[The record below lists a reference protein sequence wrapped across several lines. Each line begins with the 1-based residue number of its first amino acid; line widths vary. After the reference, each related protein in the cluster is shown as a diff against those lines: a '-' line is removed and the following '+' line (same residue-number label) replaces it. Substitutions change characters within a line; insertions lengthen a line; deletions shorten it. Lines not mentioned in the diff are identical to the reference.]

1 MVLAPRERV
10 SSPPA
15 SGQRPACENVPLA
28 RGGGRGGSDDFDEL
42 VVTNNEVVLK
52 NIAEDL
58 RNRLPME
65 AMFNSEHQA
74 VQKIHQHPLPMIH
87 VDAFLYDDDFVDSL
101 CEEGKMSRSYCTEC
115 GSYKTASLEFISH
128 SFSLMELKFLY
139 QHVLPDLTGKVVVDV
154 GSRLGAV
161 LFAGYLYS
169 SASQLYGVEMNADF
183 CQLQEMM
190 VTKYQFIDRIKLLL
204 LIYCEASE
212 IPVLWLVQNGGSRW
226 FTQTSVLRLHFFRR
240 LMLL

>member
-1 MVLAPRERV
+1 
-10 SSPPA
+10 
-15 SGQRPACENVPLA
+15 
-28 RGGGRGGSDDFDEL
+28 DDFDEL
-42 VVTNNEVVLK
+42 VVSNNDVVLK

-58 RNRLPME
+58 RSCLPIE
-65 AMFNSEHQA
+65 AMLNSEHQA

-190 VTKYQFIDRIKLLL
+190 VTKYEFTDRIK
-204 LIYCEASE
+204 
-212 IPVLWLVQNGGSRW
+212 V
-226 FTQTSVLRLHFFRR
+226 
-240 LMLL
+240 